1 VLGANVFP
9 WYVVWLVPFLA
20 VAPSVPWIAFTGTV
34 AFAYSFFLSTPWAIP
49 LWAQLVEVTPLALG
63 AVGMVCGTLRWRPR
77 ARARADAG

>member
-1 VLGANVFP
+1 
-9 WYVVWLVPFLA
+9 
-20 VAPSVPWIAFTGTV
+20 V

-63 AVGMVCGTLRWRPR
+63 AVGMVCGILRWRPR